1 MTVVDPFA
9 GVALGALD
17 AMWKG
22 LNWVGCELEPKFV
35 KLGQANIDLW
45 RRKYGSKE
53 GFGTAQ
59 IIQGDSRKLTEV
71 IAGADCC
78 IGSPPFADAMSS
90 KDIQFMQKHAD
101 DTGRDFSKPGGQSL
115 IGNFVSTPGQLG
127 AMKEGDFDCVVGS
140 PPYAG
145 NRFDGGEESLKH
157 KQGFSR
163 GYSPDGGYADNTP
176 GQLASLPEG
185 RFEAVISSPPYE
197 GSEGSPSG
205 GRLTALSGG
214 TMSSKAQVDLGMTAK
229 YGESKGQLG
238 HTIGD
243 TFWSAARDILVQ
255 CHAILRPGGHAIWVT
270 KRFVRAGKIVAFS
283 DQWQALCESV
293 GFRLVC
299 RHRAMLVKNHGE
311 QETIWDGTKELKTE
325 RKSFFRKLCEKKG
338 SPRIDWEDV
347 ICLIK

>member
-1 MTVVDPFA
+1 
-9 GVALGALD
+9 
-17 AMWKG
+17 
-22 LNWVGCELEPKFV
+22 
-35 KLGQANIDLW
+35 
-45 RRKYGSKE
+45 
-53 GFGTAQ
+53 
-59 IIQGDSRKLTEV
+59 
-71 IAGADCC
+71 
-78 IGSPPFADAMSS
+78 
-90 KDIQFMQKHAD
+90 
-101 DTGRDFSKPGGQSL
+101 
-115 IGNFVSTPGQLG
+115 
-127 AMKEGDFDCVVGS
+127 
-140 PPYAG
+140 
-145 NRFDGGEESLKH
+145 
-157 KQGFSR
+157 
-163 GYSPDGGYADNTP
+163 
-176 GQLASLPEG
+176 
-185 RFEAVISSPPYE
+185 
-197 GSEGSPSG
+197 
-205 GRLTALSGG
+205 
-214 TMSSKAQVDLGMTAK
+214 MSSKAQVDLGMTAK